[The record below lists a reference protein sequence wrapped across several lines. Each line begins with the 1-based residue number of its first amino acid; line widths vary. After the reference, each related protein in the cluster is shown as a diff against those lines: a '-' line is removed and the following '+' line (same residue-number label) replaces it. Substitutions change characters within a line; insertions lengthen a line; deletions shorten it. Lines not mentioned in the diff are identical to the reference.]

1 MNSEIIYLFM
11 YDSGVRFTEDQ
22 LSGLLKNP
30 EDFSK
35 YEFSKPEP
43 EEIATFNIPSIF
55 NLKEETEKIGNTE
68 YHFKVQVAIY
78 PFGGFSIRVRYPIA
92 NWNNDTISKMTFNK
106 EINDIIN
113 AVVSKTKKKV
123 SSALSKKK
131 EININQL
138 SETYKF
144 YYLEGDK
151 SNILLKSKKLISG
164 LLIDEVHAD
173 TLESE
178 YIEYILGKS
187 ISYNSSNVLF
197 VGWESAVMID
207 KENSYEHELLIAEI
221 SNLQLLEMRIYHQM
235 LTVKLESSSS
245 VLNSLDS
252 GIMRMKNSEMAKMNR
267 SLGSIYDNTRT
278 VINNVNDTVF
288 GLGEWYLSRVY
299 SLFSNVFKLDVLKSS
314 IEKDLEAIDNER
326 KYISDIE
333 AFWHEAFLERIVIVL
348 IVVEIILEIFYLIK

>member
-1 MNSEIIYLFM
+1 M
-11 YDSGVRFTEDQ
+11 
-22 LSGLLKNP
+22 
-30 EDFSK
+30 
-35 YEFSKPEP
+35 
-43 EEIATFNIPSIF
+43 
-55 NLKEETEKIGNTE
+55 
-68 YHFKVQVAIY
+68 QVAIY

-106 EINDIIN
+106 DINDIIN

-131 EININQL
+131 EININQI

>member
-106 EINDIIN
+106 DINDIIN

-131 EININQL
+131 EININQI

>member
-131 EININQL
+131 EININQI

-178 YIEYILGKS
+178 YIDYILGKN

-197 VGWESAVMID
+197 VGWEGAVMID

-348 IVVEIILEIFYLIK
+348 IIVEIILEIFYLIK

>member
-78 PFGGFSIRVRYPIA
+78 PFGGFSIRIRHPIA
-92 NWNNDTISKMTFNK
+92 NWNNDIISKMTFNK
-106 EINDIIN
+106 EINEIIN
-113 AVVSKTKKKV
+113 GVVSKTKKKV

-151 SNILLKSKKLISG
+151 SNILSKSKKLISG

-178 YIEYILGKS
+178 YIDYILGKN

-348 IVVEIILEIFYLIK
+348 IIVEIILEIFYLIK